1 MRRDR
6 MIAALCAALML
17 TVSVPFAP
25 PGMATLTAG
34 AAAGDTILGGDLT
47 YTILDDGTLSV
58 TKYSDQL
65 NDVEL
70 DVVIPGAIGSRIVT
84 RIGDSAFSKGR
95 ISYYLRSVKIPSTV
109 TSIGS
114 EAFRNCDLL
123 TTVTIP
129 EGVTS
134 IGDRA
139 FDRCNGLTTVYLPRS
154 VTKIG
159 QGTFSSYDPPT
170 LYLYEDSAAYI
181 YAVENDIPYVLIGGD
196 ATLGDVNSDGSIDAN
211 DASDILVASTE
222 KAVGHE
228 LALTE
233 AQQKAADVNKDGHFD
248 AVDASYILIYSTRK
262 GIGQDSAFG
271 DLFE

>member
-1 MRRDR
+1 

-34 AAAGDTILGGDLT
+34 AAAGDTVLDGNIT

-65 NDVEL
+65 NDVAL

-84 RIGDSAFSKGR
+84 KIGDSAFSKGR

-134 IGDRA
+134 IGERA

-154 VTKIG
+154 VTKW

-181 YAVENDIPYVLIGGD
+181 YAVENAIPYVLIGGD
-196 ATLGDVNSDGSIDAN
+196 ATLGDVNGDSSIDAN

-222 KAVGHE
+222 QAVGHE
-228 LALTE
+228 IALTE
-233 AQQKAADVNKDGHFD
+233 AQQKAADVNKDGQFD

-262 GIGQDSAFG
+262 GTGKDVT
-271 DLFE
+271 FEELVAEDD